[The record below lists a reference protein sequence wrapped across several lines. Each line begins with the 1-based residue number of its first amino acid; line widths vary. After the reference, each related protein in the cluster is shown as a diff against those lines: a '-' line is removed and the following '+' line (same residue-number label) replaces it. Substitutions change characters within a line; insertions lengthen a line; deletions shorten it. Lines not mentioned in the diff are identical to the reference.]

1 MALSSGAKS
10 GLSPSETPTV
20 PEAMTSPTSAGVGTG
35 AGAFSAATVAAA
47 AEVIARYPIGRQR
60 SALLPLLHLVQAEEG
75 CVTAEGIDFCAG
87 QLGITAAE
95 VQAVA
100 SFYTMYKR
108 HPVGDWLV
116 SVCTNLSCSLVGG
129 QDVYDRL
136 SKKLGV
142 GHDQTTADGTITLE
156 HAECLAACDYAP
168 VMTVNYEFYDG
179 VDTEAAEG
187 IVEALARG
195 ERPAPTRGG
204 PLCTFKE
211 VSYQLAGFDDP
222 RPDGVAGT
230 GFLEPSVVGLTV
242 AEEAGWQ
249 GEIAGTRPAAPA
261 DPTTPAAPAD
271 KTTKGA

>member
-1 MALSSGAKS
+1 MAAFSGAATN
-10 GLSPSETPTV
+10 GLSPSEVPTV
-20 PEAMTSPTSAGVGTG
+20 PDAVTSPTAAGRGTG
-35 AGAFSAATVAAA
+35 AGPFSAATVAAA
-47 AEVIARYPIGRQR
+47 AEVIARYPVGRQR

-195 ERPAPTRGG
+195 ERPLPTRGG

-211 VSYQLAGFDDP
+211 VSYQLAGFEDP
-222 RPDGVAGT
+222 RPEGVAGT

-242 AEEAGWQ
+242 AEQAGWQ
-249 GEIAGTRPAAPA
+249 GEIAGTQPG
-261 DPTTPAAPAD
+261 DTTTPAAPAD
-271 KTTKGA
+271 PKTKGA